1 MRDYLTKKSWIEYDK
16 LPQHLEFT
24 LFHYGI
30 LWKMRPKKTKK
41 FEMFGKECEMKR
53 LQQVYGQDYMFSGK
67 LHESKPIPVIFT
79 CLIEYFNKKY
89 SRNYNM
95 ILVNWYRDGNDN
107 IGFHADDEKQI
118 KPESEIITISL
129 GVERDFVIKNSK
141 IKKSIIMEHNSFLTM
156 GGNCQKELKHSV
168 PTRKNITKERISI
181 TLREFI

>member
-1 MRDYLTKKSWIEYDK
+1 MRHYLTKDSWLEYSI
-16 LPQHLEFT
+16 LPENLEFS
-24 LFHYGI
+24 LFHYGL
-30 LWKMRPKKTKK
+30 LWGMRPKKTKK
-41 FEMFGKECEMKR
+41 FKMFGKECEMKR
-53 LQQVYGQDYMFSGK
+53 LQQVYGQDYIFSGK
-67 LHESKPIPVIFT
+67 LHKSKPIPVIFT

-95 ILVNWYRDGNDN
+95 VLVNWYRDGNDN

-118 KPESEIITISL
+118 KPDSEIITISL
-129 GVERDFVIKNSK
+129 GAERDFVIKNSK

-156 GGNCQKELKHSV
+156 GGKFQKELKHSV